1 MFLLAMLLVATLQE
15 TIDRIRVA
23 VDSNKIIK
31 QLRTASQLKFR
42 VELTSVRWR
51 VAKKL
56 LEEVLNQ
63 VIRKKEVVVRESI

>member
-1 MFLLAMLLVATLQE
+1 MFLLAMLLVATLKA
-15 TIDRIRVA
+15 TIRIA

-31 QLRTASQLKFR
+31 QLRTASQLKFK

-56 LEEVLNQ
+56 LKEVLNQ

>member
-1 MFLLAMLLVATLQE
+1 MFLLAMVMVAT
-15 TIDRIRVA
+15 IRIRIA

-63 VIRKKEVVVRESI
+63 VTSYEL